1 MAVSK
6 DIIKAPC
13 VIFLGAGASQP
24 LGLKLMKDFVD
35 SLRNDNP
42 PEEELFEAISKQNE
56 DLEYLFE
63 ELSSLETKEYLT
75 FTPQR
80 EGMSALGLDR
90 SFVIGHGIKERARDL
105 NSWLKEKVFL
115 HYRQVKEQDKLA
127 VLANILRPFL
137 LKSRPLVVFT
147 TNYDPVVET
156 LCYEHLKC
164 ALVDGFQANPIR
176 PEYFWNR
183 QVFDEASFSSG
194 PSLVLFKLHGSANWV
209 RSGVRILKGAPMFG
223 GEDPLHKNVL
233 IFPAT
238 RKVAI
243 EDPYFTSYD
252 YLGKC
257 LSNAKLCLVI
267 GYSFRDYDALTRF
280 KAAGIQNPN
289 LNIVVFDPKATELIK
304 FLTGNGIRSSGIPY
318 AVGVQEN
325 QYSVMVLA
333 MLAVLS
339 TAIGPETSVSA

>member
-35 SLRNDNP
+35 SLKPQPARRGTVP
-42 PEEELFEAISKQNE
+42 AIAKENQ

-137 LKSRPLVVFT
+137 LKSLPTGCVLQRT
-147 TNYDPVVET
+147 TIQ
-156 LCYEHLKC
+156 LLK
-164 ALVDGFQANPIR
+164 
-176 PEYFWNR
+176 
-183 QVFDEASFSSG
+183 
-194 PSLVLFKLHGSANWV
+194 
-209 RSGVRILKGAPMFG
+209 
-223 GEDPLHKNVL
+223 
-233 IFPAT
+233 
-238 RKVAI
+238 
-243 EDPYFTSYD
+243 
-252 YLGKC
+252 
-257 LSNAKLCLVI
+257 
-267 GYSFRDYDALTRF
+267 RF
-280 KAAGIQNPN
+280 VTN
-289 LNIVVFDPKATELIK
+289 T
-304 FLTGNGIRSSGIPY
+304 
-318 AVGVQEN
+318 
-325 QYSVMVLA
+325 
-333 MLAVLS
+333 
-339 TAIGPETSVSA
+339 